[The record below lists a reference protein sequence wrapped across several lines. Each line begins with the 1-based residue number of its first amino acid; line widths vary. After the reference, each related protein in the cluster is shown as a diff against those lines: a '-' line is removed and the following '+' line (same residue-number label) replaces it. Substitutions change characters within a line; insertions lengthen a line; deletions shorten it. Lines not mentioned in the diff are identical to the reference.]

1 MARKKKSV
9 GSPRVARLLLL
20 VFSFSAE
27 PLVCIAAEQEE
38 QSDQHAHE
46 QVDNYEDAQ
55 TSSPSYLEI
64 FRGISEFRSGLLDH
78 FEETA
83 KRLEGFKADTEKSA
97 RTQQEALA
105 EQVRAFAS
113 TWLSLWGW
121 SSGVTG
127 LAKDFLWQYLGRA
140 SFHGRNGPLIDA
152 VKACAAA
159 IAAGDRETQFPR
171 ALRQLVAQGK
181 IVFNEP
187 GALQSIFAEL
197 SKMGKKGDGVF
208 ETFATAADGE
218 AVKTMAKAFRFLSTD
233 LKSARATH
241 QSGGRDGGGEED
253 DFDIEL

>member
-9 GSPRVARLLLL
+9 GSPRVAKLLLL

-38 QSDQHAHE
+38 QSDQHAQKVDHE
-46 QVDNYEDAQ
+46 DEQ

-64 FRGISEFRSGLLDH
+64 FRGISGFRSGLLDH

-159 IAAGDRETQFPR
+159 IAARDRETQFPR

-233 LKSARATH
+233 LKSARAGEH
-241 QSGGRDGGGEED
+241 SGGGRDGGGEED